1 MANGI
6 DSAYD
11 EEHIIKTIDP
21 KILGLAFLVTTFIA
35 KYRNELSETYCDMIK
50 DAAENIYDPTHHI
63 SLAKYATY
71 VLDMTFSY
79 AGRSHYDELR
89 EIVGKFICENS

>member
-1 MANGI
+1 MVNGI

-11 EEHIIKTIDP
+11 EEHIIKTLDP
-21 KILGLAFLVTTFIA
+21 KILKLAFLVATFIA
-35 KYRNELSETYCDMIK
+35 KYRDELSESYCEMITR
-50 DAAENIYDPTHHI
+50 AAENTYSPTNH
-63 SLAKYATY
+63 LDLTKYATY

-89 EIVGKFICENS
+89 PIIGNYVAQNA